1 MATSTIEKY
10 RVNVET
16 YGEGERRVVALHCA
30 LGRAASWKQY
40 AAQLGGTVTITA
52 PDWPGHGKSA
62 TWNESGLMRHTARD
76 IVAELVGDEAVDL
89 VGHSYGGSIAL
100 EFATRFPERVRSL
113 TLIEPIYLAV
123 AGADNRPLLDEYLE
137 QMQPHFEALTSGRHE
152 IAAKLFIDVW
162 GGDTRWEDLPLP
174 AKQGLTQQIP
184 VVEAF
189 KPGDETASEDME
201 TLALLERLSMPLS
214 IIYGDNTMPV
224 LKQVVQGLK
233 ARLPHAE
240 VVEVKRA
247 SHMLPLTHANDV
259 TEQLRSL
266 WTA

>member
-1 MATSTIEKY
+1 
-10 RVNVET
+10 
-16 YGEGERRVVALHCA
+16 
-30 LGRAASWKQY
+30 
-40 AAQLGGTVTITA
+40 
-52 PDWPGHGKSA
+52 
-62 TWNESGLMRHTARD
+62 
-76 IVAELVGDEAVDL
+76 
-89 VGHSYGGSIAL
+89 
-100 EFATRFPERVRSL
+100 
-113 TLIEPIYLAV
+113 
-123 AGADNRPLLDEYLE
+123 
-137 QMQPHFEALTSGRHE
+137 
-152 IAAKLFIDVW
+152 
-162 GGDTRWEDLPLP
+162 
-174 AKQGLTQQIP
+174 LTQQIP